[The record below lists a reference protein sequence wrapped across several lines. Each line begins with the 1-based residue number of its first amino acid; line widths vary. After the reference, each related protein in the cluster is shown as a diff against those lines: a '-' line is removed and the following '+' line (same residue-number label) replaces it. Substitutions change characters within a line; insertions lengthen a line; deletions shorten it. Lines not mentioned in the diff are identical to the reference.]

1 MRSPAVQPKA
11 AAYGY
16 VGILKKGQGMFLQYR
31 VVELGCLGGFLKA
44 VERATATGGVRRVA
58 SVLPADLF
66 AYLHTYIHTCIHI
79 HTYIHTTAD
88 MHVGIYKHI

>member
-16 VGILKKGQGMFLQYR
+16 VGILKKGQGMSLQYR
-31 VVELGCLGGFLKA
+31 VELYCVGGFLKA

-66 AYLHTYIHTCIHI
+66 AYI
-79 HTYIHTTAD
+79 HTYVH
-88 MHVGIYKHI
+88 IYIYTYHC